1 MVVNRYLVNAS
12 LSNRTVTE
20 TTTFGSPLLLT
31 GDEICVAD
39 LGLAEWVLIVLYAIV
54 IIVDI
59 TGNGIVVYLI
69 LSERQLRT
77 ITNVFLVNLAVAD
90 IAKAFTGIPFSL
102 MVNLIFRYWP
112 FAAFLCPFVAY
123 IEIVV
128 VFASAFTMVAMSV
141 DRYMAIVHPLRP
153 KLTYNGVA
161 LTLLMVWLLAFA
173 MPIPTA
179 LSAGLHIPDISNAS
193 DSHACYTKKVHCL
206 ENWSNES
213 QRSVYSL
220 LIMTLQYGIPLVVLA
235 LTYTRIGVIIWV
247 RRTPGEAVRQ
257 RDERFASSKRK
268 MVKMMIVVVLLYAL
282 CWLPL
287 HTLQLY
293 TDLDPTIYDHIPN
306 SHLLWNFILWLA
318 LVHACCNPVIYFWM
332 NKKFRYGF
340 LRLLVCCLKRSVP
353 PRNVRLNS
361 QYTMNSIQ
369 HHNSI
374 KTEKRYSVL
383 STRSGIGRT
392 SVTAHAPSGS
402 P

>member
-1 MVVNRYLVNAS
+1 MVVGNYFVNS
-12 LSNRTVTE
+12 SFSNRTPAEATTSGHPFLPTE
-20 TTTFGSPLLLT
+20 
-31 GDEICVAD
+31 DDVCVAE
-39 LGLAEWVLIVLYAIV
+39 LGPTEWILIVLYGIV
-54 IIVDI
+54 IIVDV
-59 TGNGIVVYLI
+59 TGNGIVCYLI
-69 LSERQLRT
+69 FSERQLRT
-77 ITNVFLVNLAVAD
+77 ITNFFLVNLAVAD

-112 FAAFLCPFVAY
+112 FSAFLCPFVAY

-141 DRYMAIVHPLRP
+141 DRYIAIVHPLRP
-153 KLTYNGVA
+153 KLTYSGMA
-161 LTLLMVWLLAFA
+161 FTLLTVWLLAFA

-179 LSAGLHIPDISNAS
+179 LSAGLYIPDTPNST
-193 DSHACYTKKVHCL
+193 DRYTCYSQKEHCL

-235 LTYTRIGVIIWV
+235 FTYTRIAVIIWI

-257 RDERFASSKRK
+257 RDERLASSKRK

-293 TDLDPTIYDHIPN
+293 SDVDPTIYDHVPN

-332 NKKFRYGF
+332 NKRFRYGF

-353 PRNVRLNS
+353 QHNAHLHS
-361 QYTMNSIQ
+361 QFTMNSLHQ
-369 HHNSI
+369 NSR
-374 KTEKRYSVL
+374 TKRYSVL
-383 STRSGIGRT
+383 SHGDGGRT
-392 SVTAHAPSGS
+392 SGTKNEPSNTS
-402 P
+402 

>member
-1 MVVNRYLVNAS
+1 MVVDRFSVNS
-12 LSNRTVTE
+12 SFSNRTSAD
-20 TTTFGSPLLLT
+20 TTTFGPPSLLT
-31 GDEICVAD
+31 GDDTCVAD
-39 LGLAEWVLIVLYAIV
+39 LGPAEWVLIFLYGIV
-54 IIVDI
+54 IVVDV
-59 TGNGIVVYLI
+59 TGNGIVCYLI
-69 LSERQLRT
+69 FSERQLRT
-77 ITNVFLVNLAVAD
+77 ITNFFLVNLAVAD

-112 FAAFLCPFVAY
+112 FSAFLCPFVAY

-141 DRYMAIVHPLRP
+141 DRYIAIVHPLRP
-153 KLTYNGVA
+153 KLTYNGVT
-161 LTLLMVWLLAFA
+161 LTLLTVWLLAFA

-179 LSAGLHIPDISNAS
+179 LSAGLYIPDISNAT
-193 DSHACYTKKVHCL
+193 DSHACYTKKEHCL

-235 LTYTRIGVIIWV
+235 FTYTRIGVIIWI

-257 RDERFASSKRK
+257 RDERLASSKRK

-306 SHLLWNFILWLA
+306 SHLLWNCILWVA

-353 PRNVRLNS
+353 PHNIRLNS
-361 QYTMNSIQ
+361 QYTMNSLQ
-369 HHNSI
+369 HNNSS
-374 KTEKRYSVL
+374 KAVKRYSVL
-383 STRSGIGRT
+383 SRGGNT
-392 SVTAHAPSGS
+392 SVTGNVPSETS
-402 P
+402 